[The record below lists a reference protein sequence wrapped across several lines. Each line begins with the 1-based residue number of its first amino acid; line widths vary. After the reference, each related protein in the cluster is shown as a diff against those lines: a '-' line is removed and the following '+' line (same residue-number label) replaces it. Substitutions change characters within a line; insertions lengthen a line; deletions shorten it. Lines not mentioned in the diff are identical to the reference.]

1 MRNYQLVKIKIG
13 RRHHNVAIALFFVAL
28 VSAFPCNAAP
38 PIISQND
45 LLQKLDEGSALL
57 IIDVRTQGEYQ
68 SGHVPQAINIPH
80 YQLASRLAELPTTK
94 DLEIVTYCEQ
104 GPRAGVAE
112 NILQKAG
119 FTAVRHLEGDMS
131 SWRHNGLPIEIP

>member
-1 MRNYQLVKIKIG
+1 MTNCRPVKIKIDH
-13 RRHHNVAIALFFVAL
+13 RHHNVAIVLFFVTL
-28 VSAFPCNAAP
+28 VSAFSCNAAP

-45 LLQKLDEGSALL
+45 LLQELEEGSTLL

-80 YQLASRLAELPTTK
+80 YQLASRLAELPATK
-94 DLEIVTYCEQ
+94 DREIVTYCER

-112 NILQKAG
+112 DILQKAG
-119 FTAVRHLEGDMS
+119 FTAVRHLEGDIH
-131 SWRHNGLPIEIP
+131 SWRRNSLPIEIP

>member
-1 MRNYQLVKIKIG
+1 MRHCQLVRIKFCH
-13 RRHHNVAIALFFVAL
+13 RHHNVAFALFFVTLA
-28 VSAFPCNAAP
+28 SAFSCNAAP

-45 LLQKLDEGSALL
+45 LLQELEEGSTLL

-80 YQLASRLAELPTTK
+80 YQLASRLRELPATK
-94 DLEIVTYCEQ
+94 DREIVTYCER

-112 NILQKAG
+112 DILQKAG
-119 FTAVRHLEGDMS
+119 FTAVRHLEGDMY
-131 SWRHNGLPIEIP
+131 SWRRNGLPIKIP